1 MGTRSLIMID
11 SNLVAELDK
20 SFPHFLRSVLLSSVY
35 LVVGYFLNLFLK
47 QAIKRISKKVLES
60 DHKDQRELKARIDTI
75 TAILGK
81 SSTIMIVILIIM
93 MVLSEMGIA
102 IGPLLAGLGIFG
114 VAFGFGAQY
123 LIKDLIS
130 GFFII
135 FEDRMRVGDFLKIDS
150 YEGTVEN
157 ISLRTTVLRNL
168 GGQIF
173 IIPNGEIKV
182 IENFSRGF
190 IRCIVD
196 IDLPYSLSVENA
208 RNFLKEAKEALM
220 QNQTFK
226 ENLLD
231 DVEIKGILDFSPSSF
246 KFRILAK
253 MTPDM
258 GRVEAETIIRNT
270 VFSTL
275 KKNGVEVPH
284 PQMDIHLKKE

>member
-1 MGTRSLIMID
+1 
-11 SNLVAELDK
+11 V
-20 SFPHFLRSVLLSSVY
+20 
-35 LVVGYFLNLFLK
+35 
-47 QAIKRISKKVLES
+47 
-60 DHKDQRELKARIDTI
+60 
-75 TAILGK
+75 
-81 SSTIMIVILIIM
+81 
-93 MVLSEMGIA
+93 
-102 IGPLLAGLGIFG
+102 
-114 VAFGFGAQY
+114 
-123 LIKDLIS
+123 
-130 GFFII
+130 I
-135 FEDRMRVGDFLKIDS
+135 FEDRMRVGDFVKIDS

-196 IDLPYSLSVENA
+196 IDLPYSLSIENA
-208 RNFLKEAKEALM
+208 HNILKEAKEELM

-231 DVEIKGILDFSPSSF
+231 DVEIKGIMAFSPSSL

-258 GRVEAETIIRNT
+258 GRVEAETVIRNT

-275 KKNGVEVPH
+275 KKNGVEVPY
-284 PQMDIHLKKE
+284 PQMDIHLRKE

>member
-1 MGTRSLIMID
+1 MID
-11 SNLVAELDK
+11 SNLIAELDK
-20 SFPHFLRSVLLSSVY
+20 NFPHFLRSVLLSAVY

-47 QAIKRISKKVLES
+47 QAIKRISKKVLET

-81 SSTIMIVILIIM
+81 SSTILIVILVIM

-135 FEDRMRVGDFLKIDS
+135 FEDRMRVGDFVKIDS

-190 IRCIVD
+190 VRCIVD
-196 IDLPYSLSVENA
+196 VDLPYSLSVENA
-208 RNFLKEAKEALM
+208 HNILKEAKDELIK
-220 QNQTFK
+220 NQTFK
-226 ENLLD
+226 ENLLEEL
-231 DVEIKGILDFSPSSF
+231 EINGIMDFSPSSF

-253 MTPDM
+253 MTPEM
-258 GRVEAETIIRNT
+258 GRVEAETIIRNA

-284 PQMDIHLKKE
+284 PQMDIHLRKE